1 MKQRVN
7 IELKSYRNLL
17 KFLFF
22 NTVAVNVS
30 VNRSRVPQLPY
41 TKAKLLIIFNDKFRV
56 EQYQDSLAATAAANN
71 LVGCVEYSAAPEQK
85 IDVYVPSQVLLS
97 ANSCRSYL
105 CNVLH
110 CNLPCIAVDRL
121 ALKPVSKAADLAA
134 ENVQYHANMGFN
146 IVAELEVIETSTVG
160 DHVSS
165 INDHHNQQQQQ
176 QQLQGRP
183 SLRNSRNLQVE
194 SSKRLKSRHEWLVTG
209 NGKLEGNCSICL
221 EEFLAG
227 TELSV

>member
-1 MKQRVN
+1 M
-7 IELKSYRNLL
+7 
-17 KFLFF
+17 
-22 NTVAVNVS
+22 
-30 VNRSRVPQLPY
+30 
-41 TKAKLLIIFNDKFRV
+41 
-56 EQYQDSLAATAAANN
+56 
-71 LVGCVEYSAAPEQK
+71 
-85 IDVYVPSQVLLS
+85 LLS

-121 ALKPVSKAADLAA
+121 ALKLVSKAADLAA

-176 QQLQGRP
+176 QLQGRP

-194 SSKRLKSRHEWLVTG
+194 SSKRLKSRHECLVTG
-209 NGKLEGNCSICL
+209 NGKLEDNCSICL

-227 TELSV
+227 TELVRLNPCKHTYHPNCILQWMLDNRNSCPMCRGRILRV